1 MDGIRGSAAQRIC
14 QKVLDVPSRLP
25 EVICKLI
32 SDYAVEDFSAA
43 ELPLLDWSASRWSG
57 SVEDPETGKF
67 RGLSLLG
74 FPIVDLN
81 RPRLAAIRRALTSNV
96 CEFSVKTQIFNN
108 IRNSD
113 YVHMLNKLFDE
124 IREDGEQIN
133 LDNCNFDGLRLS
145 KLNLSGASAVF
156 ARFSNMNMSDMVLK
170 NIDFSGAMLINTTM
184 KSSDLSGT
192 SFYKALLENCEITD
206 SDLTN
211 VDGEKASFN
220 KVKFQDV
227 IMNGYKTRDVQLCRA
242 IGKSK
247 VWTGGIRHYP
257 REVAYTGIVNW
268 KLIDYSN
275 KKNVDSV
282 YYFTCDFT
290 SGSASLKVKINL
302 PMPKVVDD

>member
-1 MDGIRGSAAQRIC
+1 
-14 QKVLDVPSRLP
+14 
-25 EVICKLI
+25 
-32 SDYAVEDFSAA
+32 
-43 ELPLLDWSASRWSG
+43 
-57 SVEDPETGKF
+57 
-67 RGLSLLG
+67 
-74 FPIVDLN
+74 
-81 RPRLAAIRRALTSNV
+81 
-96 CEFSVKTQIFNN
+96 
-108 IRNSD
+108 
-113 YVHMLNKLFDE
+113 
-124 IREDGEQIN
+124 
-133 LDNCNFDGLRLS
+133 
-145 KLNLSGASAVF
+145 
-156 ARFSNMNMSDMVLK
+156 
-170 NIDFSGAMLINTTM
+170 M